1 MAKTRCEVEEF
12 EDAIPSDYGGSAT
25 YILSVRARC
34 SRCGHTTESG
44 GTGERSITRCL
55 VLMREQCPRGER
67 HYYTTDPPKAPRR
80 KPKFVRPA

>member
-12 EDAIPSDYGGSAT
+12 TAYPMNEYGSVVSIP
-25 YILSVRARC
+25 SVRARC

-44 GTGERSITRCL
+44 GREERSITRCL

-67 HYYTTDPPKAPRR
+67 HYYTTDAPKAPRP
-80 KPKFVRPA
+80 KPKWVRPA